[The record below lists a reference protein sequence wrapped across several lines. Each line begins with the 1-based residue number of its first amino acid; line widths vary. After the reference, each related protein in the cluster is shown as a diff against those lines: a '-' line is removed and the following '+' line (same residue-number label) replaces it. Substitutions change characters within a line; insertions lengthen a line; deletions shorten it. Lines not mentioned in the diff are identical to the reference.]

1 MGNSENSLNMEALF
15 GSKLLSAS
23 GEVSTTEALSGKKA
37 IALYFSA
44 HWCPPCRGF
53 TPQFAKWY
61 EDDLKGKG
69 LEVVFV
75 SSDQD
80 EASFKEYFGEMPWLA
95 LPYGDERKE
104 TLSKQFK
111 VRGIPSV
118 AIVDPEGNTIT
129 CDGRAAISADPTGE
143 EMPWKPK
150 SLQEILAGAKLLGQ
164 GGEELVAETALADK
178 VYAFYFSAHW
188 CPPCRGFT
196 PQFAKWYTDDLK
208 AKGLEVVFVSS
219 DRDEGAFKEYFGEQP
234 WLALDYSDRKR
245 KEQLS
250 NLFGVQGIPSVVII
264 DKDVSTISKD
274 GRGSIASDPTGAEF
288 PWYPKPVKDLKG
300 GPGNINEVPTVIALC
315 ETNDAA
321 AQQAAYAAM
330 EPLATKYLE
339 EAKAAGEE
347 DPKVAFTMATEGG
360 GIGDRLREMF
370 KLPSL
375 EGGTLPAKLMLCD
388 IPDEGGYYEG
398 PEGPVTAESVAKFVE
413 DWTNKT
419 LERKQLG

>member
-95 LPYGDERKE
+95 LPHGDERKE

-196 PQFAKWYTDDLK
+196 PQ
-208 AKGLEVVFVSS
+208 
-219 DRDEGAFKEYFGEQP
+219 
-234 WLALDYSDRKR
+234 
-245 KEQLS
+245 LS

-264 DKDVSTISKD
+264 DKDGSTISKD

>member
-196 PQFAKWYTDDLK
+196 PQ
-208 AKGLEVVFVSS
+208 
-219 DRDEGAFKEYFGEQP
+219 
-234 WLALDYSDRKR
+234 
-245 KEQLS
+245 LS

-264 DKDVSTISKD
+264 DKDGSTISKD

>member
-1 MGNSENSLNMEALF
+1 MGTTTNSENSLNMEALF

-196 PQFAKWYTDDLK
+196 PQFA
-208 AKGLEVVFVSS
+208 
-219 DRDEGAFKEYFGEQP
+219 
-234 WLALDYSDRKR
+234 
-245 KEQLS
+245 

-264 DKDVSTISKD
+264 DKDGSTISKD

>member
-196 PQFAKWYTDDLK
+196 PQFA
-208 AKGLEVVFVSS
+208 
-219 DRDEGAFKEYFGEQP
+219 
-234 WLALDYSDRKR
+234 
-245 KEQLS
+245 

-264 DKDVSTISKD
+264 DKDGSTISKD

>member
-164 GGEELVAETALADK
+164 GGKSWWLRRHWQTRCMHSTSVRIGAL
-178 VYAFYFSAHW
+178 H
-188 CPPCRGFT
+188 
-196 PQFAKWYTDDLK
+196 
-208 AKGLEVVFVSS
+208 
-219 DRDEGAFKEYFGEQP
+219 
-234 WLALDYSDRKR
+234 
-245 KEQLS
+245 
-250 NLFGVQGIPSVVII
+250 
-264 DKDVSTISKD
+264 
-274 GRGSIASDPTGAEF
+274 
-288 PWYPKPVKDLKG
+288 
-300 GPGNINEVPTVIALC
+300 
-315 ETNDAA
+315 AA
-321 AQQAAYAAM
+321 ASHRSS
-330 EPLATKYLE
+330 PS
-339 EAKAAGEE
+339 
-347 DPKVAFTMATEGG
+347 
-360 GIGDRLREMF
+360 GILTTSRQR
-370 KLPSL
+370 
-375 EGGTLPAKLMLCD
+375 A
-388 IPDEGGYYEG
+388 
-398 PEGPVTAESVAKFVE
+398 
-413 DWTNKT
+413 
-419 LERKQLG
+419 